1 MKEPRIALLAS
12 GNVGAK
18 IAQYLA
24 QPHVPGQITRLYL
37 SGQDESLDDQISNA
51 AGVDDEFVFVGKGVF
66 QDRKHIEELSKEKF
80 DVLISV
86 YWPWILSAEYFLKF
100 SKTINFHPALLPAN
114 RGWYPHV
121 FNLIEETPA
130 GVTLHEIAEDADSGG
145 VWAQKQVPVT
155 PFDTAFELYGRLQN
169 EMFVLFQES
178 WEGISSGTTQPVP
191 QDHSLA
197 TYNKKAS
204 INSVDE
210 VDISN
215 SANRAL
221 LNKLRARSFGD
232 LGFAYFTDEITG
244 QKIYLKLQLNDSH
257 KFNQK

>member
-1 MKEPRIALLAS
+1 MSQPTIALLAS
-12 GNVGAK
+12 GNVGVK
-18 IAQYLA
+18 IAEYLA
-24 QPHVPGQITRLYL
+24 QPHVPGKITRLYL
-37 SGQDESLDDQISNA
+37 SGQDESLDAQISTA
-51 AGVDDEFVFVGKGVF
+51 AGVDGEFVFVGKEVF
-66 QDRKHIEELSKEKF
+66 HDRHHIQELNNEEL

-86 YWPWILSAEYFLKF
+86 YWPWILSPEYFQKF

-121 FNLIEETPA
+121 FNLMEETPA

-145 VWAQKQVPVT
+145 IWAQGKVPVS
-155 PFDTAFELYGRLQN
+155 PFDTAFDLYGRLQN

-178 WEGISSGTTQPVP
+178 WDGISRGTIKPVP

-197 TYNKKAS
+197 TYNKKSS
-204 INSVDE
+204 IGSMDE
-210 VDISN
+210 IDLNN

-232 LGFAYFTDEITG
+232 LGFAYFTDEDTG
-244 QKIYLKLQLNDSH
+244 QKIYLKLQLNDSQ
-257 KFNQK
+257 KFSQE